1 MKVRQP
7 SRAFFLPLARTNEVC
22 STNLTTMDNTA
33 NASALITDDAAT
45 FGLLMVILAVIF
57 YTSNS
62 KHAGF
67 RRFYT
72 VLPPLLLCYFVPGLF
87 NSFGVIAGSDSQ
99 LYSMSSNY
107 LLPACL
113 VLFTL
118 NINFREVWRLRKK
131 AGLLFFTGMVGI
143 ILGGPFAVWLF
154 SLFAPEVVSGEV
166 WKGLATLAG
175 SWIGGGAN
183 QAALFRIFEPSP
195 ELFAATVAVD
205 VFVAYGWMA
214 VLLYGASKQ
223 QQFDAFFKAEG
234 SEVKELT
241 ERMAA
246 HGGQTTKPAET
257 KDFIIM
263 LGIAFGV
270 TGVAHLL
277 SGIIAQY
284 IATHAPQLDKFSLT
298 SGFFWLILLATL
310 MGVGLS
316 FTRARQMETVGAS
329 RLATVFLYVLIA
341 TIGMQMD
348 VFAILDNP
356 ALFLV
361 GLTWLAFHALFLFI
375 VAKLIKAPFFFF
387 AIGSMGNIG
396 GVASASVTAGAFHPA
411 LVPVG
416 VFISVFSYAIGTYA
430 GYLCGILMQWVAP

>member
-1 MKVRQP
+1 MG
-7 SRAFFLPLARTNEVC
+7 
-22 STNLTTMDNTA
+22 MDNTLG
-33 NASALITDDAAT
+33 ASVWITNDAAV
-45 FGLLMVILAVIF
+45 FGLLMIILAMVF

-62 KHAGF
+62 KHPGWQK
-67 RRFYT
+67 FYAI
-72 VLPPLLLCYFVPGLF
+72 LPPLLLCYFVPGLF
-87 NSFGVIAGSDSQ
+87 NSFGVISGSDSK
-99 LYSMSSNY
+99 LYDMSSNY

-118 NINFREVWRLRKK
+118 NIDFREVWKLRKK
-131 AGLLFFTGMVGI
+131 VGLLFFTGMIGI
-143 ILGGPFAVWLF
+143 VLGGPFAVWLF
-154 SLFAPEVVSGEV
+154 SWVAPQVVSGEV

-183 QAALFRIFEPSP
+183 QAALFRIFEPPP
-195 ELFAATVAVD
+195 EIFAATVAVD

-214 VLLYGASKQ
+214 ILLYGAGKQ
-223 QQFDAFFKAEG
+223 QRLDRYFKATG
-234 SEVKELT
+234 NEVQELT
-241 ERMAA
+241 QRMEVRGKQ
-246 HGGQTTKPAET
+246 HTKVADA
-257 KDFIIM
+257 KDYMVM

-277 SGIIAQY
+277 SGMIADY
-284 IATHAPQLDKFSLT
+284 INTHAPQLDKFSLT
-298 SGFFWLILLATL
+298 SSFFWLILLATL

-316 FTRARQMETVGAS
+316 FTRVRRLEQVGAS
-329 RLATVFLYVLIA
+329 RIAIVFLYVLIA

-348 VFAILDNP
+348 IFAILNNP
-356 ALFLV
+356 GIFLV
-361 GLTWLAFHALFLFI
+361 GIVWLLFHAALLFL

-396 GVASASVTAGAFHPA
+396 GVASASVTAGAFHPS

-430 GYLCGILMQWVAP
+430 GYLCGLLMQWVAP

>member
-1 MKVRQP
+1 
-7 SRAFFLPLARTNEVC
+7 
-22 STNLTTMDNTA
+22 MDNTSS
-33 NASALITDDAAT
+33 ASAWITDDVAV
-45 FGLLMVILAVIF
+45 FGLLMVILAVVF

-62 KHAGF
+62 KHPGL
-67 RRFYT
+67 RKFYAI
-72 VLPPLLLCYFVPGLF
+72 LPPLLLCYFVPGLF
-87 NSFGVIAGSDSQ
+87 NSFGVISGSDSQ

-131 AGLLFFTGMVGI
+131 AGLLFFTGMIGI
-143 ILGGPFAVWLF
+143 VLGGPFAVWLF
-154 SLFAPEVVSGEV
+154 SLIAPAAVSGEV
-166 WKGLATLAG
+166 WRGLATLAG

-195 ELFAATVAVD
+195 EIFAATVAVD

-214 VLLYGASKQ
+214 VLLYGAGKRQ
-223 QQFDAFFKAEG
+223 QLDRYFKA
-234 SEVKELT
+234 SANEVEELT
-241 ERMAA
+241 ARMEEYSRQRTEAA
-246 HGGQTTKPAET
+246 ST
-257 KDFIIM
+257 KDYMVM
-263 LGIAFGV
+263 LGVAFGV
-270 TGVAHLL
+270 TGIAHLL
-277 SGIIAQY
+277 SGVIADY
-284 IATHAPQLDKFSLT
+284 ISVHAPQLDKFSLT
-298 SGFFWLILLATL
+298 SSFFWLIILATL

-316 FTRARQMETVGAS
+316 FTKARRLETMGAS
-329 RLATVFLYVLIA
+329 RLATVFLYILVA

-348 VFAILDNP
+348 IFKVMDNP

-361 GLTWLAFHALFLFI
+361 GLTWLLFHASLLFV
-375 VAKLIKAPFFFF
+375 VAKLIKAPFFFL

-396 GVASASVTAGAFHPA
+396 GVASASVTAGAFHPS

-416 VFISVFSYAIGTYA
+416 VFIAVFSYAIGTYA

>member
-1 MKVRQP
+1 
-7 SRAFFLPLARTNEVC
+7 
-22 STNLTTMDNTA
+22 MDNTGNEA
-33 NASALITDDAAT
+33 AWITNDAAV
-45 FGLLMVILAVIF
+45 FGLLMVVLALVF
-57 YTSNS
+57 YTSS
-62 KHAGF
+62 SGSRFFK
-67 RRFYT
+67 RFYA

-87 NSFGVIAGSDSQ
+87 NSFGVISGAESQ

-118 NINFREVWRLRKK
+118 NIDFREVWQLRKNV
-131 AGLLFFTGMVGI
+131 GILFVTGMVGI

-154 SLFAPEVVSGEV
+154 SWVAPEVVSGDV

-195 ELFAATVAVD
+195 EVFAATVAVD

-214 VLLYGASKQ
+214 VLLYGAGKRERL
-223 QQFDAFFKAEG
+223 DRYFKADG
-234 SEVKELT
+234 NAVHELT
-241 ERMAA
+241 QRMEAR
-246 HGGQTTKPAET
+246 GGQATRAAGT
-257 KDFIIM
+257 KDYMIM

-277 SGIIAQY
+277 SGVIAGY

-316 FTRARQMETVGAS
+316 FTGARRLEGIGAS
-329 RLATVFLYVLIA
+329 RLAVVFLYVLIA

-348 VFAILDNP
+348 VFAIMDNP
-356 ALFLV
+356 GLFLV
-361 GLTWLAFHALFLFI
+361 GLVWLLFHAVLLFA
-375 VAKLIKAPFFFF
+375 VAKLIRAPFFFY

-416 VFISVFSYAIGTYA
+416 VFVAVFSYAIGTYA
-430 GYLCGILMQWVAP
+430 GYLCGILMQLVAP

>member
-1 MKVRQP
+1 
-7 SRAFFLPLARTNEVC
+7 
-22 STNLTTMDNTA
+22 MDNNV
-33 NASALITDDAAT
+33 NASALITDDAAV

-57 YTSNS
+57 YTSSS

-67 RRFYT
+67 RKFYT
-72 VLPPLLLCYFVPGLF
+72 ILPPLLLCYFVPGLF
-87 NSFGVIAGSDSQ
+87 NSFHVISGNASE
-99 LYSMSSNY
+99 LYDMSSNY
-107 LLPACL
+107 LLPSCL

-118 NINFREVWRLRKK
+118 NLNFREVWKLRKN
-131 AGLLFFTGMVGI
+131 AGLLFFTGMIGI

-166 WKGLATLAG
+166 WRGLATLAG

-183 QAALFRIFEPSP
+183 QAALYRIFEPSP
-195 ELFAATVAVD
+195 EIFAATVAVD

-223 QQFDAFFKAEG
+223 QQLDAYFKAEG
-234 SEVKELT
+234 NEVQELT
-241 ERMAA
+241 KRMEAYGDENA
-246 HGGQTTKPAET
+246 KTAEA
-257 KDFIIM
+257 KDYIIM

-270 TGVAHLL
+270 TGVSHFFA
-277 SGIIAQY
+277 GWIAQY
-284 IATHAPQLDKFSLT
+284 IAEHAPQLDKFSLT
-298 SGFFWLILLATL
+298 SSFFWLILLATL
-310 MGVGLS
+310 MGVALS
-316 FTRARQMETVGAS
+316 FTRARRLERMGAS
-329 RLATVFLYVLIA
+329 RVATVFLYILIA

-348 VFAILDNP
+348 VFAVAGNP

-361 GLTWLAFHALFLFI
+361 GLTWLAFHALLLFI
-375 VAKLIKAPFFFF
+375 VAKIVKAPFFFF

-396 GVASASVTAGAFHPA
+396 GVASASVTAGAFHSA

-430 GYLCGILMQWVAP
+430 GYLCGILMQMVAP

>member
-1 MKVRQP
+1 
-7 SRAFFLPLARTNEVC
+7 
-22 STNLTTMDNTA
+22 MDNPA
-33 NASALITDDAAT
+33 NASALITDDAAV
-45 FGLLMVILAVIF
+45 FGLLMVILAIVF

-62 KHAGF
+62 NHAGL
-67 RRFYT
+67 RRFYAI
-72 VLPPLLLCYFVPGLF
+72 LPPLLLCYFVPGLF
-87 NSFGVIAGSDSQ
+87 NSFGVISGSESQ
-99 LYSMSSNY
+99 LYDMSSNY

-143 ILGGPFAVWLF
+143 VLGGPFAVWLF
-154 SLFAPEVVSGEV
+154 SLFAPEVVAGEV

-195 ELFAATVAVD
+195 EIFAATVAVD

-214 VLLYGASKQ
+214 ILLYGAGKQ
-223 QQFDAFFKAEG
+223 RQFDAYFKAQG
-234 SEVKELT
+234 DEVSELT
-241 ERMAA
+241 KRMEA
-246 HGGQTTKPAET
+246 HGGQTAKVAET
-257 KDFIIM
+257 KDYVIM
-263 LGIAFGV
+263 LGIAFGI
-270 TGVAHLL
+270 TGIAHLL
-277 SGIIAQY
+277 SGVIAQY
-284 IATHAPQLDKFSLT
+284 IAAHAPQLDKFSLT
-298 SGFFWLILLATL
+298 SSFFWLILLATL

-316 FTRARQMETVGAS
+316 FTRARQLETVGAS
-329 RLATVFLYVLIA
+329 RLATVFLYALIA

-348 VFAILDNP
+348 VFAVLDNP

-361 GLTWLAFHALFLFI
+361 GFTWLAFHALLLFI
-375 VAKLIKAPFFFF
+375 VAKLVRAPFFFF

-430 GYLCGILMQWVAP
+430 GYLCGILMQLVAP

>member
-1 MKVRQP
+1 M
-7 SRAFFLPLARTNEVC
+7 E
-22 STNLTTMDNTA
+22 NTA
-33 NASALITDDAAT
+33 NTSTLITDDAAT
-45 FGLLMVILAVIF
+45 FGLLMVTLAVIF

-62 KHAGF
+62 KHAWF

-87 NSFGVIAGSDSQ
+87 NSFGIITGSDSQ

-118 NINFREVWRLRKK
+118 NINFKEVWRLRKK
-131 AGLLFFTGMVGI
+131 AGLLFFTGMVGV

-154 SLFAPEVVSGEV
+154 SLVAPEVVSGEV

-223 QQFDAFFKAEG
+223 RQFDTFFKADG
-234 SEVKELT
+234 SEVRELT

-246 HGGQTTKPAET
+246 HGGRTSKTAET

-270 TGVAHLL
+270 TGVAHLF
-277 SGIIAQY
+277 SGIIAEY
-284 IATHAPQLDKFSLT
+284 IATYAPQLDKFSLT

-316 FTRARQMETVGAS
+316 FTRARQMEAVGAS
-329 RLATVFLYVLIA
+329 RIATVFLYVLIA

-361 GLTWLAFHALFLFI
+361 GLTWLAFHASLLFV
-375 VAKLIKAPFFFF
+375 VAKLIKAPFFFL

>member
-1 MKVRQP
+1 
-7 SRAFFLPLARTNEVC
+7 
-22 STNLTTMDNTA
+22 MDHTA
-33 NASALITDDAAT
+33 TASALITDDAVI

-62 KHAGF
+62 KHTGL

-72 VLPPLLLCYFVPGLF
+72 ILPPLLLCYFVPGLF
-87 NSFGVIAGSDSQ
+87 NSFNVISGSESG
-99 LYSMSSNY
+99 LYDMSSNY

-118 NINFREVWRLRKK
+118 NINFREVWKLRKK
-131 AGLLFFTGMVGI
+131 AGLLFFTGMIGI
-143 ILGGPFAVWLF
+143 VLGGPFAVWLF
-154 SLFAPEVVSGEV
+154 SMFAPEVVSGEV

-195 ELFAATVAVD
+195 EIFAATVAVD

-223 QQFDAFFKAEG
+223 QQFDAYFKAEG
-234 SEVKELT
+234 NEVKELT
-241 ERMAA
+241 ARMEAY
-246 HGGQTTKPAET
+246 GGETTKTAET
-257 KDFIIM
+257 KDYIIM
-263 LGIAFGV
+263 LGVAFGV
-270 TGVAHLL
+270 TGVAHFFA
-277 SGIIAQY
+277 GRIAQY
-284 IATHAPQLDKFSLT
+284 IAGHAPHLDKFSLT
-298 SGFFWLILLATL
+298 SSFFWLILLATL
-310 MGVGLS
+310 MGVALS
-316 FTRARQMETVGAS
+316 FTRARRLENAGAS
-329 RLATVFLYVLIA
+329 RVATVFLYVLIA

-348 VFAILDNP
+348 VFAIMGNP
-356 ALFLV
+356 GLFLV
-361 GLTWLAFHALFLFI
+361 GLTWLAFHALLLFI
-375 VAKLIKAPFFFF
+375 VAKIVKAPFFFF

-396 GVASASVTAGAFHPA
+396 GVASASVTAGAFHSA

-430 GYLCGILMQWVAP
+430 GYLCGILMQMVAP

>member
-1 MKVRQP
+1 
-7 SRAFFLPLARTNEVC
+7 
-22 STNLTTMDNTA
+22 MDNTSS
-33 NASALITDDAAT
+33 ASAWITDDVAV
-45 FGLLMVILAVIF
+45 FGLLMVILAVVF

-62 KHAGF
+62 KHPGL
-67 RRFYT
+67 RKFYAI
-72 VLPPLLLCYFVPGLF
+72 LPPLLLCYFVPGLF
-87 NSFGVIAGSDSQ
+87 NSFGVISGSDSQ

-131 AGLLFFTGMVGI
+131 AGLLFFTGMIGI
-143 ILGGPFAVWLF
+143 VLGGPFAVWLF
-154 SLFAPEVVSGEV
+154 SLIAPAAVSGEV
-166 WKGLATLAG
+166 WRGLATLAG

-195 ELFAATVAVD
+195 EIFAATVAVD

-214 VLLYGASKQ
+214 VLLYGAGKRQ
-223 QQFDAFFKAEG
+223 QLDRYFKA
-234 SEVKELT
+234 SANEVEELT
-241 ERMAA
+241 ARMEEYSRQRTEAA
-246 HGGQTTKPAET
+246 ST
-257 KDFIIM
+257 KDYMVM
-263 LGIAFGV
+263 LGVAFGV
-270 TGVAHLL
+270 TGIAHLL
-277 SGIIAQY
+277 SGVIADY
-284 IATHAPQLDKFSLT
+284 ISVHAPQLDKFSLT
-298 SGFFWLILLATL
+298 SSFFWLIILATL

-316 FTRARQMETVGAS
+316 FTKARTLETMGAS
-329 RLATVFLYVLIA
+329 RLATVFLYILVA

-348 VFAILDNP
+348 IFKVMDNP

-361 GLTWLAFHALFLFI
+361 GLTWLLFHASLLFV
-375 VAKLIKAPFFFF
+375 VAKLIKAPFFFL

-396 GVASASVTAGAFHPA
+396 GVASASVTAGAFHPS

-416 VFISVFSYAIGTYA
+416 VFIAVFSYAIGTYA

>member
-1 MKVRQP
+1 
-7 SRAFFLPLARTNEVC
+7 
-22 STNLTTMDNTA
+22 MDNPA
-33 NASALITDDAAT
+33 NASALITDDAAV
-45 FGLLMVILAVIF
+45 FGLLMVILAIVF

-62 KHAGF
+62 NHAGL
-67 RRFYT
+67 RRFYAI
-72 VLPPLLLCYFVPGLF
+72 LPPLLLCYFVPGLF
-87 NSFGVIAGSDSQ
+87 NSFDVIAGSESE

-154 SLFAPEVVSGEV
+154 SLFAPEVVAGEV

-195 ELFAATVAVD
+195 EIFAATVAVD

-214 VLLYGASKQ
+214 ILLYGASKQ
-223 QQFDAFFKAEG
+223 RQFDAYFKAQG
-234 SEVKELT
+234 DEVQELT
-241 ERMAA
+241 KRMEAQ
-246 HGGQTTKPAET
+246 GSQTAKTAET
-257 KDFIIM
+257 KDYIIM

-270 TGVAHLL
+270 TGIAHLL
-277 SGIIAQY
+277 SGVIAQY
-284 IATHAPQLDKFSLT
+284 IAAHAPQLDKFSLT
-298 SGFFWLILLATL
+298 SSFFWLILLATL

-316 FTRARQMETVGAS
+316 FTRARQLETVGAS

-361 GLTWLAFHALFLFI
+361 GLTWLAFHALLLFI
-375 VAKLIKAPFFFF
+375 VAKIVRAPFFFF

-430 GYLCGILMQWVAP
+430 GYLCGILMQLVAP